1 MTTEE
6 IEELFLEDVSPDSGT
21 NFVSGEAI
29 TPAVDSDESEEGSVI
44 MFGPDEEDEDDEEDE
59 EDEDQQKASSTS
71 SSFEEWV
78 NNDMNTKPSERVRF
92 ILGACYGVVPRF
104 SLKVP
109 PYNTLSSQ
117 QKPTKVMLV
126 KEVRRR
132 NPK

>member
-59 EDEDQQKASSTS
+59 EDEEDENKMTTT
-71 SSFEEWV
+71 
-78 NNDMNTKPSERVRF
+78 MNIV
-92 ILGACYGVVPRF
+92 
-104 SLKVP
+104 
-109 PYNTLSSQ
+109 
-117 QKPTKVMLV
+117 
-126 KEVRRR
+126 
-132 NPK
+132 